1 MACRGLLCATWQA
14 CALKLQRF
22 NIGRFKGF
30 FSRTLQLHSFTHI
43 FLLVPFTFYIFKTF
57 ITWTFI
63 FIGNDEIKNVCLHL
77 CQVPLPFPFP
87 MMTLTSIC
95 HGNNITCFIF
105 VLLHLEKTD
114 VWGGVAVDGAS
125 RPHSK
130 KCQQL
135 RLLFV
140 RCCFFIYQQ
149 KNND

>member
-1 MACRGLLCATWQA
+1 MQGTSLCNMSSLRVEIAEVQHWEI
-14 CALKLQRF
+14 QRL
-22 NIGRFKGF
+22 

-43 FLLVPFTFYIFKTF
+43 FLLVPYTFFIFKTF
-57 ITWTFI
+57 LTWTFI

-77 CQVPLPFPFP
+77 CQVPAPVFLPIPFP
-87 MMTLTSIC
+87 MMTLTSVC
-95 HGNNITCFIF
+95 HGNNITCCVF
-105 VLLHLEKTD
+105 VRLHIEKTD

-140 RCCFFIYQQ
+140 RCCFIY
-149 KNND
+149 KK

>member
-22 NIGRFKGF
+22 NIGRFKDF
-30 FSRTLQLHSFTHI
+30 FPEHCNYIVLLIYFFWFLTPSSF
-43 FLLVPFTFYIFKTF
+43 FNFF
-57 ITWTFI
+57 TWTFI

-77 CQVPLPFPFP
+77 CQVPAPVFLPLPFP
-87 MMTLTSIC
+87 MVTLTSVC
-95 HGNNITCFIF
+95 HSNNITCCVF
-105 VLLHLEKTD
+105 VRLHIKKTD

-140 RCCFFIYQQ
+140 RCCFF
-149 KNND
+149 